1 MRVITFIEDLVLA
14 FLFGALFAL
23 TLNLCRRAETLGV

>member
-1 MRVITFIEDLVLA
+1 MRVITFIEDLAIA

-23 TLNLCRRAETLGV
+23 TLNLCHLP